1 MELWLAA
8 LIIVGAAVLSAA
20 GMLIVRRRAP
30 AGTFFKDPIPAG
42 AVYTVVGTAYMVI
55 VAFVFFIAFESYG
68 GAKADAEKEA
78 TATLAMFHADV
89 PFGPAAR
96 AELQGQMICYA
107 REVISDEWP
116 AMREGEASSVVDA
129 RVSAMEE
136 SAEQIPVTDAKQAAA
151 FEHWFTLNEERRQG
165 RQGRIGKAE
174 GLVPPVIWLIL
185 IIGAVV
191 VIASVALFAD
201 REEAAVTQ
209 AAMVAA
215 VAIIVV
221 SGLVLV
227 RFLDRPYEGK
237 SGSIKPTA
245 MERTLAQMERGGA
258 RSSGHPVH
266 RLGRL
271 REKAPRAVEPCGLD
285 HRADT
290 ELLPILSSH
299 THRRDDYA
307 QPEPR
312 SFSSVSRSSGS
323 TQRSWRASRANAFL
337 PPTQTPIRKRE
348 CATRRRMRRV
358 TPSSAVWA
366 IIRALPS
373 V

>member
-30 AGTFFKDPIPAG
+30 AGTFFNDPIPAG

-96 AELQGQMICYA
+96 ADLQGQMICYA
-107 REVISDEWP
+107 RDVISDEWP
-116 AMREGEASSVVDA
+116 AMREGEGSSVVDA

-136 SAEQIPVTDAKQAAA
+136 TAEQIPVTDAKQAAA

-215 VAIIVV
+215 IAIVVV

-227 RFLDRPYEGK
+227 RFLDKPYEDK
-237 SGSIKPTA
+237 SGSIKPRA
-245 MERTLAQMERGGA
+245 MERTLAQMER
-258 RSSGHPVH
+258 
-266 RLGRL
+266 
-271 REKAPRAVEPCGLD
+271 E
-285 HRADT
+285 HRAQAVIRCAD
-290 ELLPILSSH
+290 LPVEGESATSS
-299 THRRDDYA
+299 
-307 QPEPR
+307 
-312 SFSSVSRSSGS
+312 
-323 TQRSWRASRANAFL
+323 
-337 PPTQTPIRKRE
+337 
-348 CATRRRMRRV
+348 
-358 TPSSAVWA
+358 
-366 IIRALPS
+366 
-373 V
+373 

>member
-1 MELWLAA
+1 
-8 LIIVGAAVLSAA
+8 
-20 GMLIVRRRAP
+20 
-30 AGTFFKDPIPAG
+30 
-42 AVYTVVGTAYMVI
+42 
-55 VAFVFFIAFESYG
+55 
-68 GAKADAEKEA
+68 
-78 TATLAMFHADV
+78 
-89 PFGPAAR
+89 
-96 AELQGQMICYA
+96 MICYA

-116 AMREGEASSVVDA
+116 AMREGGGSSVVDA

-151 FEHWFTLNEERRQG
+151 FDHWFTLNEERRQG

-245 MERTLAQMERGGA
+245 MERTLAQMEREYQSA
-258 RSSGHPVH
+258 VKRSSGAPTWPVE
-266 RLGRL
+266 G
-271 REKAPRAVEPCGLD
+271 ESA
-285 HRADT
+285 T
-290 ELLPILSSH
+290 SS
-299 THRRDDYA
+299 
-307 QPEPR
+307 
-312 SFSSVSRSSGS
+312 
-323 TQRSWRASRANAFL
+323 
-337 PPTQTPIRKRE
+337 
-348 CATRRRMRRV
+348 
-358 TPSSAVWA
+358 
-366 IIRALPS
+366 
-373 V
+373 

>member
-30 AGTFFKDPIPAG
+30 AGTFFNDPIPAG

-78 TATLAMFHADV
+78 IATLAMFHADV

-116 AMREGEASSVVDA
+116 AMREGGASSVVDA
-129 RVSAMEE
+129 SVSAMEE

-151 FEHWFTLNEERRQG
+151 FEHWFTLNEDRRQG

-201 REEAAVTQ
+201 REETAVPQ

-245 MERTLAQMERGGA
+245 MERTLAQMER
-258 RSSGHPVH
+258 
-266 RLGRL
+266 
-271 REKAPRAVEPCGLD
+271 E
-285 HRADT
+285 HRA
-290 ELLPILSSH
+290 LG
-299 THRRDDYA
+299 
-307 QPEPR
+307 Q
-312 SFSSVSRSSGS
+312 
-323 TQRSWRASRANAFL
+323 
-337 PPTQTPIRKRE
+337 
-348 CATRRRMRRV
+348 
-358 TPSSAVWA
+358 A
-366 IIRALPS
+366 IIPCADLGG
-373 V
+373 